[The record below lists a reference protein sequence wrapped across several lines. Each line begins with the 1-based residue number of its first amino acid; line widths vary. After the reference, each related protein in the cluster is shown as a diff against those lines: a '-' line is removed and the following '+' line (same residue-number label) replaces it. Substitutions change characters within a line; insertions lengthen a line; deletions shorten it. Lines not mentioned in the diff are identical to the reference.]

1 MAQHRVEV
9 HQPSR
14 VVLNSDVTFDVWA
27 GDEKLGELRVS
38 KGSVDWRGGKRK
50 KTVRKT
56 WEQFAR
62 LMEG

>member
-14 VVLNSDVTFDVWA
+14 VVLNSDVSFDVWRD
-27 GDEKLGELRVS
+27 DEKLGELRVS
-38 KGSVDWRGGKRK
+38 KGSIDWRGGNK
-50 KTVRKT
+50 KKVVRKT

-62 LMEG
+62 LMED

>member
-1 MAQHRVEV
+1 MAQHRVEI

-14 VVLNSDVTFDVWA
+14 VVLNSDVTFDVWKD
-27 GDEKLGELRVS
+27 DEKLGELRVS
-38 KGSVDWRGGKRK
+38 KGSVDWRGGKK
-50 KTVRKT
+50 KKGVRKT